1 MGYDAIT
8 YVIKEFWP
16 DIHRKMNKKHNNP
29 RPCNQ
34 PTRERPRI
42 RNRELGR

>member
-16 DIHRKMNKKHNNP
+16 DIHRKMNKKHNQPAAMQPANSGATPNP
-29 RPCNQ
+29 
-34 PTRERPRI
+34 
-42 RNRELGR
+42 